1 MFFLEKAKKELIG
14 VFRKDNA
21 LTTAKKQANVNSKP
35 FEVTLLSE
43 KEAND
48 ETSVIQR
55 IMKQGLPDS
64 IGRTGE
70 KDYWLRD
77 SFRFHQW
84 PSGTEASGY
93 YVQNHA
99 IGIENTAKEKGIRPI
114 IKCTA
119 LNEVLKKATTTI
131 DDKGFEE
138 ITLGEFPRLNVEIK
152 IFDSVMEETGK
163 WYNILKEDSEAY
175 GLVIYQCPEFIIKS
189 QAVIEIDGIV
199 ICRCPEYFIKGKK
212 VIELDGQYY
221 PVLPVQF
228 YVDRKNNMLISK
240 SSLFSSPINLNSMK
254 YDGTFETSQLY
265 DYLNGWFI
273 KSLVPSSEYFQA
285 ENEETENQFQLVLN
299 QSHKRK

>member
-21 LTTAKKQANVNSKP
+21 LATAKKQANVNSKP

-93 YVQNHA
+93 YVQNHV

-114 IKCTA
+114 IKCAA

-138 ITLGEFPRLNVEIK
+138 ITLGEFPRLNFEIT
-152 IFDSVMEETGK
+152 IFNPVMEATGR

-175 GLVIYQCPEFIIKS
+175 GLVIYQCPEFVFRG
-189 QAVIEIDGIV
+189 Q
-199 ICRCPEYFIKGKK
+199 K

-240 SSLFSSPINLNSMK
+240 TSLFSSPINLNSMK

-285 ENEETENQFQLVLN
+285 ENKETENQFQLVLN